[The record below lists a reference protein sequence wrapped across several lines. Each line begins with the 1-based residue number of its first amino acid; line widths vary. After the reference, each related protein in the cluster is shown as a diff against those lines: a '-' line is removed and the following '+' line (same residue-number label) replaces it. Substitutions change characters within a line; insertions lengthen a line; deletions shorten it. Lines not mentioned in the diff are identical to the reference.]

1 MGYLSLARDYFFW
14 HYTTALR
21 DIGCLWLNYIW
32 FVNHL
37 FSVKEVLGTLFAP
50 WKRLQEKPVN
60 PLKDFQGF
68 LGNVFINIMM
78 RLVGLVV
85 RLALLAIALIGFLFV
100 TAVVLTLLSLWIFMP
115 FLLAHV
121 LVTAIGLLF
130 S

>member
-1 MGYLSLARDYFFW
+1 MGYLSLARDYAAW
-14 HYTTALR
+14 HYTIALR
-21 DIGCLWLNYIW
+21 DMGRIWLNYLW

-37 FSVKEVLGTLFAP
+37 FSVREVIGTLFAP

-60 PLKDFQGF
+60 PLKDFEGF

-85 RLALLAIALIGFLFV
+85 RLALIIIALIGFFLV
-100 TAVVLTLLSLWIFMP
+100 TAVGLVLFPLWIFMP
-115 FLLAHV
+115 FLLAHAF
-121 LVTAIGLLF
+121 VTAIGLLF

>member
-1 MGYLSLARDYFFW
+1 MGYLSLARDYVAW

-21 DIGCLWLNYIW
+21 DMGRIWLNYLW

-37 FSVKEVLGTLFAP
+37 FSVREVLGTLFSP
-50 WKRLQEKPVN
+50 WKRLQEKTVS
-60 PLKDFQGF
+60 PLKDFEGF

-85 RLALLAIALIGFLFV
+85 RLGLIIVALIGFALITIVGVLLFP
-100 TAVVLTLLSLWIFMP
+100 LWIFMP
-115 FLLAHV
+115 FLLVHAFV
-121 LVTAIGLLF
+121 AAIGLFF